1 MKSIVSTLFL
11 VSSLAGAVACGGGS
25 GDTKVN
31 NPQGGSGPHT
41 AGGTVVNA
49 TAKEKFGQALEAFL
63 AHDKAGDWAD
73 ASCGEVAK
81 MFDDAA
87 SSQGSFPEATFDAGL
102 AYQRCKND
110 AQAKEHFSKALSAD
124 PKFHYAKVQLALY
137 QFKADGNIDAAI
149 GQLQQAVLDAQYQNV
164 PALVNLALLQMQRDG
179 STGSSDCK
187 DDMECAKKN
196 LQRALA
202 IDDAYMPALNQLALY
217 YFEQAKKRAGYIHL
231 KGGRSIA
238 TNAAIGKRA
247 DKQQL
252 ELAALVASQAMQKNP
267 GYAPIYNTAGLVQN
281 ELGKI
286 NLAVQF
292 FQKAASLDPT
302 FFEAQMNYGEVNL
315 SFRGFQPAE
324 GAFRKAI
331 AMRANDYDAHLGLA
345 LALRGQ
351 ITDSNYDQQVA
362 AVQAELDA
370 CKKIDAQRPDA
381 YYNEGILTQE
391 FKAKSGGDKQK
402 VIAELKQAKSIFQ
415 DFLAKAGDKPEY
427 KGAIFRVKGDGTKD
441 RGRIGDIDDIITFY
455 ETPDAAP
462 EKPEPKPSGA
472 TQGGAQPAGT
482 TPAPQGTT
490 GTAAPAQP
498 VPAKK

>member
-1 MKSIVSTLFL
+1 MKKHLLLGSAFA
-11 VSSLAGAVACGGGS
+11 LAVAACGGGG

-31 NPQGGSGPHT
+31 TPGKPGGPTTASGV
-41 AGGTVVNA
+41 AVNES
-49 TAKEKFGQALEAFL
+49 AKEKFQAALDAFN
-63 AHDKAGDWAD
+63 AHDKAGDWNESA
-73 ASCGEVAK
+73 CGEVAK
-81 MFDDAA
+81 MFDSSA
-87 SSQGSFPEATFDAGL
+87 SAQGKFPEATFDAGL

-110 AQAKEHFSKALSAD
+110 NEAKSRFQKALGDD

-137 QFKADGNIDAAI
+137 QYKADNNIDAAI
-149 GQLQQAVLDAQYQNV
+149 GQLQQAVLDAQFQNV
-164 PALVNLALLQMQRDG
+164 PALVNLALLQMQRDAP
-179 STGSSDCK
+179 TGGNDCK

-217 YFEQAKKRAGYIHL
+217 YFGLAKKRAGAVRSR
-231 KGGRSIA
+231 GGRSIA

-247 DKQQL
+247 DVQQL
-252 ELAALVASQAMQKNP
+252 ELAALVASQAIQKNP

-286 NLAVQF
+286 NLAVSF
-292 FQKAASLDPT
+292 FSKAATLDPT

-351 ITDSNYDQQVA
+351 ITDVNYDTQLA

-370 CKKIDAQRPDA
+370 CKKIDPQRPDA
-381 YYNEGILTQE
+381 FYNEGILTQE
-391 FKAKSGGDKQK
+391 FKAKAGGGKDQTK
-402 VIAELKQAKSIFQ
+402 AALKQAIAILT
-415 DFLAKAGDKPEY
+415 DFTAKAQGKSEY
-427 KGAIFRVKGDGTKD
+427 DGALKKAKD
-441 RGRIGDIDDIITFY
+441 RIQDANDIITFLD
-455 ETPDAAP
+455 TPDAL
-462 EKPEPKPSGA
+462 PEPTQPKPTGND
-472 TQGGAQPAGT
+472 TNAQPQ
-482 TPAPQGTT
+482 PQGTA
-490 GTAAPAQP
+490 GTAAQAQP
-498 VPAKK
+498 VQPAKK

>member
-1 MKSIVSTLFL
+1 MKTLSTILIG
-11 VSSLAGAVACGGGS
+11 STIMSAIACGGGG

-31 NPQGGSGPHT
+31 TAKNTGPTTASGI
-41 AGGTVVNA
+41 AVNEN
-49 TAKEKFGQALEAFL
+49 AKEKFQAALDAFL
-63 AHDKAGDWAD
+63 AHDKAGDWNDGAC
-73 ASCGEVAK
+73 AEVAK
-81 MFDDAA
+81 MFDNAA
-87 SSQGSFPEATFDAGL
+87 SSQGKFPEATFDAGL

-110 AQAKEHFSKALSAD
+110 QQAKDHFSRALSDD

-137 QFKADGNIDAAI
+137 QFKADNNIDAAI

-164 PALVNLALLQMQRDG
+164 PALVNLALLEMQRDG
-179 STGSSDCK
+179 TTGSNDCK

-217 YFEQAKKRAGYIHL
+217 YFAQAKKRAGAFHGR
-231 KGGRSIA
+231 GGRSIA
-238 TNAAIGKRA
+238 TNAAIGRRA
-247 DKQQL
+247 DVQQL
-252 ELAALVASQAMQKNP
+252 ELAALVASQAMQKNAS
-267 GYAPIYNTAGLVQN
+267 YAPIYNTAGLVQN

-292 FQKAASLDPT
+292 FQKAAALDPT

-324 GAFRKAI
+324 GAFRKALS
-331 AMRANDYDAHLGLA
+331 MRPNDYDAHLGLA

-351 ITDSNYDQQVA
+351 ITDSNYDAQVA

-370 CKKIDAQRPDA
+370 CKKIDAARPDA

-391 FKAKSGGDKQK
+391 FRAKAGGGKDATK
-402 VIAELKQAKSIFQ
+402 AALKQAITILT
-415 DFLAKAGDKPEY
+415 DFTQKASGKTEY
-427 KGAIFRVKGDGTKD
+427 DGAVKKAKD
-441 RGRIGDIDDIITFY
+441 RIQDANDIITFLD
-455 ETPDAAP
+455 TPDAL
-462 EKPEPKPSGA
+462 PEPNQPKP
-472 TQGGAQPAGT
+472 QGGAGGT
-482 TPAPQGTT
+482 TDEKKNDTAAPPQPQGTN
-490 GTAAPAQP
+490 GTAPPAQP